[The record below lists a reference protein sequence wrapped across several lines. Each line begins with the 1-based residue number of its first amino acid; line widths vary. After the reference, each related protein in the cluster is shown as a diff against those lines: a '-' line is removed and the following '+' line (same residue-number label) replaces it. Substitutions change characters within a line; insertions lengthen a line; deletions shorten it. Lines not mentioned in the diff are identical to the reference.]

1 MKPDLSVLARLPR
14 PAAQAQA
21 MSPARRRLLGGAIGG
36 LALVGLG
43 PLAAGPAAAA
53 EAFDHGP
60 WTALLKRHVVLL
72 RGGQASQ
79 VRYAGF
85 AADRPALKAY
95 LASLSALPRARF
107 EAWTPA
113 AQMAFL
119 INAYNAWTVE
129 LILGRYPRL
138 ASIKD
143 LGSLLSSPWKP
154 AWIPLLGE
162 TLSLDAIEHGRLRA
176 RGRYDDPRIHFAVNC
191 ASVGCPMLREEAFLP
206 ERLDAQLDEQTA
218 RFLADRSR
226 NRYDAASGRLKVSK
240 IFDWYGEDFRLG
252 HRGIRSLAGFFASH
266 AERLAEAPADQAR
279 LRAGTVPID
288 FLDYDW
294 ALNDVPA

>member
-14 PAAQAQA
+14 PAVQAQA
-21 MSPARRRLLGGAIGG
+21 LSPARRRLLGGAIGG
-36 LALVGLG
+36 LALAGLG

-85 AADRPALKAY
+85 ATDRPALKAY

-252 HRGIRSLAGFFASH
+252 HRGIRSLAGFFAGQ